1 MEYHA
6 VYIHTWSTSM
16 LVAPR
21 TAVDPVALKAA
32 APAAFRAFFR
42 IAAAW
47 GLTGA
52 QMRTLLGGPPA
63 STFYKWKAGDV
74 GGVNRDVLER
84 VSYVLGIYKD
94 LQILLPDPAAADAWV
109 RRPNAAAPFGGS
121 SALDRML
128 SGNVADLYH
137 VRAYLDAE
145 RAGWP

>member
-1 MEYHA
+1 
-6 VYIHTWSTSM
+6 M
-16 LVAPR
+16 LTAAHSPTDPR
-21 TAVDPVALKAA
+21 ALRDA
-32 APAAFRAFFR
+32 APAALRAFFR

-52 QMRTLLGGPPA
+52 EMRTLLGGPPA

-74 GGVNRDVLER
+74 GGVSRDVLER

-94 LQILLPDPAAADAWV
+94 LQILLPDPVAADGWV
-109 RRPNAAAPFGGS
+109 RRPNTAAPFGGA